1 MFEFI
6 NIFGLAP
13 FEFSLV
19 ILSAILIGSTKTGVT
34 GAGLITIPIMALIFG
49 GKASTGIVLP
59 MLCFADIFALKYYH
73 QHADLKYVF
82 RPMPWVIIGILVA
95 LCVGNNISDK
105 LFKQLIAI
113 IIILCIVFLLWNEIN
128 NKQFYFSQ
136 NWWFTVVLGIVGGS
150 ATMIGNAAGPIM
162 AVYLLSMRLPKNSY
176 IATGVWFFFIIN
188 LLKVPLHIFFWET
201 ITFQTFLF
209 DITMIPFLAI
219 GAFLGVKLVK
229 VFSEKAYRNFI
240 IIIVIISS
248 LRLLF

>member
-13 FEFSLV
+13 IEFSLV

-136 NWWFTVVLGIVGGS
+136 NWLFTVVLGIVGGF

-240 IIIVIISS
+240 IITVIISS

>member
-113 IIILCIVFLLWNEIN
+113 IIIVCIVFLLWNDIN